1 MLRKMMLT
9 LFTGA
14 AIGAAVLAPS
24 VASAKPWG
32 FGGGWH
38 GGWYGGPRVFG
49 LYAGPVYSGCI
60 VRRWVATPY
69 GPRLRWVNICY

>member
-32 FGGGWH
+32 WH
-38 GGWYGGPRVFG
+38 GGWYGGPRAFG